1 MSSTHEDSLEIFG
14 ALLDGFAKACLNLNI
29 VAGRRATELTHSIEM
44 LQWYPYQ
51 RLRDLENIVF
61 TSYNNSGPILE
72 RVGSQMMWAWYHF
85 GPGQQILSRG
95 VDFLHFQSSSNG
107 YASVVKGPLAEV
119 GSFNLV
125 EVDSH
130 RGSALIHSTTPFNKD
145 LERGVIIGGM
155 EAPGDLDY
163 VDVDYDGNGHFRIE
177 FH

>member
-1 MSSTHEDSLEIFG
+1 MNSHHEETLEIFG

-29 VAGRRATELTHSIEM
+29 VAGRQASELTQSIEM

-51 RLRDLENIVF
+51 RLRDLENTVF
-61 TSYNNSGPILE
+61 TSYSNSGPILE
-72 RVGSQMMWAWYHF
+72 KVGVQMMWAWYHF
-85 GPGQQILSRG
+85 GPGQQILKDG

-107 YASVVKGPLAEV
+107 YASVVKGPQSEV
-119 GSFNLV
+119 GDFKLM
-125 EVDSH
+125 ELDPQ
-130 RGSALIHSTTPFNKD
+130 RGTALIHSTTPFNKD

-163 VDVDYDGNGHFRIE
+163 VDVVHEGDGYFQIE